1 MLNPHHLNYATIF
14 IVARNSTMD
23 RVLLVGCAKFSCR
36 NSIQTYVWKVEFG
49 KTVLVPS
56 LGKITMHI
64 LVYILCTVSKIQG
77 SLIFISFLGMKK
89 HLRC

>member
-1 MLNPHHLNYATIF
+1 
-14 IVARNSTMD
+14 MD

-56 LGKITMHI
+56 LGRVNMDI
-64 LVYILCTVSKIQG
+64 LVYILCTVSKMQD
-77 SLIFISFLGMKK
+77 SLTFYFLFGHETKT
-89 HLRC
+89 